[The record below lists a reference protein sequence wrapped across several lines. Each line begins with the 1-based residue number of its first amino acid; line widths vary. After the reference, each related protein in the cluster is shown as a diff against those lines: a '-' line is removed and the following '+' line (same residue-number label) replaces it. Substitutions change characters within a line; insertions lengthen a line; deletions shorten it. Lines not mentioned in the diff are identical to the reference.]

1 MKRLIILSSATLLA
15 GACANTPAPD
25 RVYADVT
32 PFSRSG
38 AGARQPLDW
47 QRLVIARGK
56 APTRYETV
64 VDAATHRVV
73 LRASSS
79 RAASGLRQALDLDPH
94 TRPRISWEW
103 RVVQLID
110 GADNTDRHAEDSP
123 VRLMLFFD
131 GDHAELPVRERA
143 MFDLARIASG
153 RSPPYATLMYIW
165 ENRQPEDTI
174 LPSPFTGQVRM
185 IVAGSGAHRLG
196 GWKRFER
203 DYVADYR
210 RAFGKAPGR
219 LIGVGILTDTDNTG
233 ATVEAYYGDI
243 RLQSP
248 AF

>member
-1 MKRLIILSSATLLA
+1 MRRPILVSGAALLV

-25 RVYADVT
+25 RAYADVT
-32 PFSRSG
+32 PFSRSA
-38 AGARQPLDW
+38 AGVRQPLDW
-47 QRLVIARGK
+47 QRLVIARAK

-64 VDAATHRVV
+64 FDVATHRVV
-73 LRASSS
+73 LRARAS
-79 RAASGLRQALDLDPH
+79 RSASGLRQALDVDPQM
-94 TRPRISWEW
+94 RPRISWEW

-110 GADNTDRHAEDSP
+110 GADNADRHAEDSP

-131 GDHAELPVRERA
+131 GDHAELPLRERA

-153 RSPPYATLMYIW
+153 RSPPYATLKYIW

-185 IVAGSGAHRLG
+185 IVAGSGKRRLG

-210 RAFGKAPGR
+210 RAFGKSPGR

-233 ATVEAYYGDI
+233 ETVEAYCGDI
-243 RLQSP
+243 RQQPP
-248 AF
+248 AS